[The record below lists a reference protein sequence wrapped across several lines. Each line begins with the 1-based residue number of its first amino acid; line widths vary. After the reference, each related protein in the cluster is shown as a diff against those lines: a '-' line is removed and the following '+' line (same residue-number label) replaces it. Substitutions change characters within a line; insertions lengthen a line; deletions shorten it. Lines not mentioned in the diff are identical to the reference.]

1 MKGKSRQDFM
11 RDGLLNDAIMFRLIQ
26 LAEDVSHLTEEFKL
40 RHQEVP
46 WGLIAGFRNGIVH
59 D

>member
-11 RDGLLNDAIMFRLIQ
+11 RDGLLNDAIMLRLIQ

>member
-26 LAEDVSHLTEEFKL
+26 LAEDVSQLTQEFKL

-46 WGLIAGFRNGIVH
+46 WGLIAGFRNGIAH